1 MKKSDRRILY
11 NALNREWDIY
21 KKAVENDE
29 DELFE
34 KLCLKNIQII
44 MNNLLE
50 MYPDENKQEGKNT
63 MTRWEERSING
74 IISFAND
81 LKEVREADNM
91 TETIECLK
99 CIMSSVNRLLKE
111 YAPTETE

>member
-1 MKKSDRRILY
+1 
-11 NALNREWDIY
+11 
-21 KKAVENDE
+21 
-29 DELFE
+29 
-34 KLCLKNIQII
+34 
-44 MNNLLE
+44 
-50 MYPDENKQEGKNT
+50 

-99 CIMSSVNRLLKE
+99 CIKSSVNRLLKE
-111 YAPTETE
+111 YDPTETE